1 MKNNQIVMYINIEVE
16 VDQQNK
22 KKKKS
27 NHRQWSIKWW
37 VGYSI
42 NNYRLIVDL
51 VTGIFT

>member
-22 KKKKS
+22 KKKS

-37 VGYSI
+37 VGCSI
-42 NNYRLIVDL
+42 NAYTLIVDL
-51 VTGIFT
+51 VIGILT